1 MYNHHFKEY
10 SLCAGNFDYNKVPYM
25 KVAALKFTRDNS
37 KVYYKTS
44 LTEKEYTMANIIKKR
59 NSQSLNVS
67 GVFPV
72 PKMRKDYKTVSVQ
85 KKRSN

>member
-1 MYNHHFKEY
+1 
-10 SLCAGNFDYNKVPYM
+10 M

-59 NSQSLNVS
+59 NSRSLNVS
-67 GVFPV
+67 EVFPV
-72 PKMRKDYKTVSVQ
+72 PKIRKDYKTVSVQ
-85 KKRSN
+85 KKKELTEMLKFMPEQDKSWYQVSLKI